1 MIILQYYEFIFIRL
15 IKIQLRFRFHQFI
28 NTKKKKKERNTL
40 NIFASYLLANYKQL
54 FFSLHLREIY
64 IINNK

>member
-28 NTKKKKKERNTL
+28 NTKEKKKRNTL

-54 FFSLHLREIY
+54 FFSLHLRELH
-64 IINNK
+64 NK